1 MLYSFEGAWT
11 QEEKAV
17 IQAAIEPYLVD
28 GPAFNTWLFFKAIG
42 FFEAWRSTW
51 RLNAGIRRT
60 TVTQLT
66 GELTRYYERRG

>member
-17 IQAAIEPYLVD
+17 VQTAIAPYLAD
-28 GPAFNTWLFFKAIG
+28 GPAFNTWVFFKSMG

-51 RLNAGIRRT
+51 GLNAGIRRT
-60 TVTQLT
+60 TVDQLADV
-66 GELTRYYERRG
+66 LIRYYERG